1 MNTEPEYTEEDL
13 KAAYEQGRL
22 DADNQERIR
31 AAQARLDRLAT
42 LAVTDS
48 HGDYDELCDS
58 AAEDLCE
65 TREYALR
72 SKLSG
77 DALAERR
84 HFYGA

>member
-1 MNTEPEYTEEDL
+1 MNEPEYTEEDL

-22 DADNQERIR
+22 DAENQKRIR
-31 AAQARLDRLAT
+31 AAEDRLHRLAV

-58 AAEDLCE
+58 AAEDLCD
-65 TREYALR
+65 TREDVLR
-72 SKLSG
+72 SKMSG

-84 HFYGA
+84 HFYGPC

>member
-1 MNTEPEYTEEDL
+1 MNEPEYTEEDL
-13 KAAYEQGRL
+13 KVAYEQGRL

-65 TREYALR
+65 TREDVLR
-72 SKLSG
+72 SKMTP
-77 DALAERR
+77 DELAERR
-84 HFYGA
+84 HFYGPC